1 MELSSV
7 IANNNIN
14 TNTNI
19 ISAQNKNVQDKTT
32 ATVSNNKIQNEN
44 NQSNS
49 SNLLERRNIKE
60 QDIINS
66 IEKANKKIQGS
77 GTELSFSV
85 HSATKQIMIKII
97 DKQSKEIVK
106 EIPSEKILDM
116 VANIMETSGLIID
129 RKM

>member
-14 TNTNI
+14 TNI
-19 ISAQNKNVQDKTT
+19 ISAQNRNVQDKTT
-32 ATVSNNKIQNEN
+32 TTTTVNNNKIQNEN
-44 NQSNS
+44 SQSNS
-49 SNLLERRNIKE
+49 SNVLERRNIKE